1 MTIGGGAGQIPGRG
15 QGELPYGGAD
25 GRAAGAPGGVQ
36 AHMGPDRDLLS
47 ALAGT
52 QASRDCLVAG
62 RTRRVVIASRGLMQ
76 EQKAGRRRIRAVAL
90 ASILL
95 MGLVLGPLVWWAV
108 DSLIA
113 AEHLGD
119 LTCQFA
125 LWVCILCPALV
136 ACALLAGWVRN
147 RS

>member
-1 MTIGGGAGQIPGRG
+1 VNPS
-15 QGELPYGGAD
+15 GGAD
-25 GRAAGAPGGVQ
+25 ERDGRADGDVRAGAG
-36 AHMGPDRDLLS
+36 ADRDLLA

-52 QASRDCLVAG
+52 HASQDRSVAY
-62 RTRRVVIASRGLMQ
+62 RTCRIVNASLGVMQ
-76 EQKAGRRRIRAVAL
+76 DQKAGRKRIRAVAL

-95 MGLVLGPLVWWAV
+95 VVLGLGPLVWWAV

-113 AEHLGD
+113 GEHLSD
-119 LTCQFA
+119 LTSQFA

>member
-1 MTIGGGAGQIPGRG
+1 MKSQYTAISDVHTGANAGV
-15 QGELPYGGAD
+15 GA
-25 GRAAGAPGGVQ
+25 
-36 AHMGPDRDLLS
+36 DRDLLS

-52 QASRDCLVAG
+52 QANRDCLMAY
-62 RTRRVVIASRGLMQ
+62 RTRRVVSASHGLMQ
-76 EQKAGRRRIRAVAL
+76 EQKAGRRRIKAVAL
-90 ASILL
+90 AAILL
-95 MGLVLGPLVWWAV
+95 VVLVLGPLVWWAV

-113 AEHLGD
+113 DEHLGD
-119 LTCQFA
+119 LTSQFA

>member
-1 MTIGGGAGQIPGRG
+1 MTIGGGADDR
-15 QGELPYGGAD
+15 GGA
-25 GRAAGAPGGVQ
+25 AGTVQ
-36 AHMGPDRDLLS
+36 TGIGPDRDLLS

-52 QASRDCLVAG
+52 QASRDCMVAC
-62 RTRRVVIASRGLMQ
+62 RTRRVVSASRGVMQ
-76 EQKAGRRRIRAVAL
+76 DQKAGRRRIRAVAL

-95 MGLVLGPLVWWAV
+95 VVLVIGPLIWWAV
-108 DSLIA
+108 DCLIA
-113 AEHLGD
+113 GERLGD
-119 LTCQFA
+119 LTSQFA

>member
-1 MTIGGGAGQIPGRG
+1 VSVSGEAG
-15 QGELPYGGAD
+15 D
-25 GRAAGAPGGVQ
+25 RAAGERQSA
-36 AHMGPDRDLLS
+36 ADSDLLS

-52 QASRDCLVAG
+52 QANRECLVAFK
-62 RTRRVVIASRGLMQ
+62 TRRVVSASHGLMQ
-76 EQKAGRRRIRAVAL
+76 EQKAGRKRIKAVAL
-90 ASILL
+90 AA
-95 MGLVLGPLVWWAV
+95 LVLVVLGLGPLVWSAV

-113 AEHLGD
+113 AEHWSD
-119 LTCQFA
+119 VTSQFA

>member
-1 MTIGGGAGQIPGRG
+1 MKSAFTATGPAASEVHSSAHAGV
-15 QGELPYGGAD
+15 GAD
-25 GRAAGAPGGVQ
+25 C
-36 AHMGPDRDLLS
+36 DLLS

-52 QASRDCLVAG
+52 QASRDGLLAY
-62 RTRRVVIASRGLMQ
+62 RTRRVVSASHGVMQ

-90 ASILL
+90 AALL
-95 MGLVLGPLVWWAV
+95 LVVLGLGPLVWSAV

-113 AEHLGD
+113 DEHLSE
-119 LTCQFA
+119 LTSQFA
-125 LWVCILCPALV
+125 LWVCVLCPALV

>member
-1 MTIGGGAGQIPGRG
+1 VTTFGGSDDRAGGAAA
-15 QGELPYGGAD
+15 EV
-25 GRAAGAPGGVQ
+25 RASV
-36 AHMGPDRDLLS
+36 GPDRDLLS

-52 QASRDCLVAG
+52 QASRDCLLAC
-62 RTRRVVIASRGLMQ
+62 RTRRVVSASHGLMQ
-76 EQKAGRRRIRAVAL
+76 EQKAGRRRIRAKAL

-95 MGLVLGPLVWWAV
+95 VIMVLGPLVWWAV

-113 AEHLGD
+113 EERWSD
-119 LTCQFA
+119 LTSQFA

-147 RS
+147 RD